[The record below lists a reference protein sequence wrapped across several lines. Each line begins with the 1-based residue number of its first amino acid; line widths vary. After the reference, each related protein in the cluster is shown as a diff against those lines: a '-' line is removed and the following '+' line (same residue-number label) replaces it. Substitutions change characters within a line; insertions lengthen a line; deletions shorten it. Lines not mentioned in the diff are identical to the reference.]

1 MQYLLTVL
9 GNRRGYGRD
18 GVSYV
23 ELTLAHARTLPSAQ
37 CMLYLLT
44 LAQVTTAVSADW
56 YGALATCYVS
66 SASRMPALG

>member
-44 LAQVTTAVSADW
+44 
-56 YGALATCYVS
+56 S
-66 SASRMPALG
+66 SGNHRGERGLVRRSRYLLC